1 MPIVVSRVGISHFDL
16 KIVSVRQYPY
26 TKVPIVVSHVGI
38 SLLIN
43 DYGAKQY
50 PYTRVPM
57 VVSRVGISHFDLKLW
72 DSSNI
77 LTRRCP

>member
-1 MPIVVSRVGISHFDL
+1 MVNEYPYTKVPIVVSRVGISHFDL

-50 PYTRVPM
+50 PYTSGETACVQQKL
-57 VVSRVGISHFDLKLW
+57 VSTF
-72 DSSNI
+72 
-77 LTRRCP
+77 P